1 MKTNDDVIVIAVG
14 LYRAPLAELTQIA
27 TSDDL
32 VFYTKDFHRIWNF
45 FTQLTKK
52 MCSLHPKGNDF
63 QPHYLTFR
71 QLPVNFRCIVENR
84 QLESTVLDA
93 TEEPQTT
100 IPELTTKLTTSLST
114 AGITTTKQAV
124 ETTMATSVAETT
136 TVPIEEEPKPVLF
149 ILPSDVKPEEVQD
162 LLSNVGDENNVTVIV
177 GSTVVL
183 ENKPKEDIQPED
195 ISEDVLSKEM
205 GKSTQRK

>member
-1 MKTNDDVIVIAVG
+1 MSTQTQCDEGARDGIDISYMVIMIFGFTFKGTTKIILLVTDGRTKDDIQAITEQMKTNDDVIVIAVG

-71 QLPVNFRCIVENR
+71 QLPVNFRSTSGVLWKIVN
-84 QLESTVLDA
+84 
-93 TEEPQTT
+93 
-100 IPELTTKLTTSLST
+100 
-114 AGITTTKQAV
+114 
-124 ETTMATSVAETT
+124 
-136 TVPIEEEPKPVLF
+136 
-149 ILPSDVKPEEVQD
+149 
-162 LLSNVGDENNVTVIV
+162 
-177 GSTVVL
+177 
-183 ENKPKEDIQPED
+183 
-195 ISEDVLSKEM
+195 
-205 GKSTQRK
+205 

>member
-1 MKTNDDVIVIAVG
+1 M
-14 LYRAPLAELTQIA
+14 
-27 TSDDL
+27 
-32 VFYTKDFHRIWNF
+32 
-45 FTQLTKK
+45 
-52 MCSLHPKGNDF
+52 
-63 QPHYLTFR
+63 
-71 QLPVNFRCIVENR
+71 
-84 QLESTVLDA
+84 DA

-124 ETTMATSVAETT
+124 ETTVATSVAETT
-136 TVPIEEEPKPVLF
+136 TMPVEEEPKPVLF

-162 LLSNVGDENNVTVIV
+162 LLSNIADENNVTVIV
-177 GSTVVL
+177 GSTAVL

-205 GKSTQRK
+205 DNLLPRK